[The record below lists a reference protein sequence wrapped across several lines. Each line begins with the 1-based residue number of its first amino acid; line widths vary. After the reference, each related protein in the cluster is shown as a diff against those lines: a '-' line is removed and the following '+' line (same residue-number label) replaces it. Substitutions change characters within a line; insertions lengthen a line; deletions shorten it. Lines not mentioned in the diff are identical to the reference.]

1 MNKVLVL
8 GITVFCLYIIANM
21 LTFGALLGLGYV
33 VATLVTMFVLWLLL
47 KQEMINMKYAAL
59 SIVFVFPVAVGFA
72 ENALIWYNLIAGVVC
87 WVLSVYSFCK

>member
-47 KQEMINMKYAAL
+47 K
-59 SIVFVFPVAVGFA
+59 
-72 ENALIWYNLIAGVVC
+72 
-87 WVLSVYSFCK
+87 